1 MSMPDIRRD
10 PHAVLVTL
18 YKGEAIM
25 KTFIGNGTGAAESA
39 VNQALKGLESPS
51 AIIFM
56 APYGALETAAGII
69 MERFPDTPSIG
80 TIGTKFHNG
89 IVGDTNIVVL
99 GFFEDAKISCGV
111 MEHIDLYPAVSI
123 RKVEKSIAEI
133 APGKDNSVC
142 VEFCTCA
149 EEMLVTTLFLAL
161 QPKGIPMI
169 GGSAFGAPDGKASIV
184 ACNGKV
190 YENACVYA
198 LIKNTTG
205 RIRVYKE
212 NIYSKASDQ
221 CYYATKVDTKR
232 KALIQIDNRPAAD
245 VYSEALNVRK
255 EDIIGNV
262 LQNPIGRVVGD
273 QVFISSM
280 REMGA
285 NGELVNF
292 KQINRNDC
300 IYFLK
305 RDDYDQIEKETRRQ
319 IQADAHR
326 ISLVISVDCIYRYLL
341 YQQEHYLDT
350 YRKDMA
356 ALGNWVGVV
365 TGGEQFNN
373 QHVNQTMVCAVFED

>member
-1 MSMPDIRRD
+1 
-10 PHAVLVTL
+10 
-18 YKGEAIM
+18 M
-25 KTFIGNGTGAAESA
+25 KTFIGNGTGSA
-39 VNQALKGLESPS
+39 QSAINQALQGLSSPS

-56 APYGALETAAGII
+56 APYESLAEAAKLIR
-69 MERFPDTPSIG
+69 ERFPDTPSIG

-89 IVGDTNIVVL
+89 IVGDKNIVVL
-99 GFFEDAKISCGV
+99 GFFEDAKVSCGV
-111 MEHIDLYPAVSI
+111 MEHIDLYPAASI
-123 RKVEKSIAEI
+123 RQVENSITEI
-133 APGKDNSVC
+133 APGKDNSIC

-149 EEMLVTTLFLAL
+149 EEKLVTTLSLAL
-161 QPKGIPMI
+161 RAKGIPMI
-169 GGSAFGAPDGKASIV
+169 GGSAFGAPDGKASTV
-184 ACNGKV
+184 ACNGRI

-198 LIKNTTG
+198 MIKNTTG

-212 NIYSKASDQ
+212 NIYSQADDQ
-221 CYYATKVDTKR
+221 AHFATKVDTKR

-255 EDIIGNV
+255 EDIVDNV
-262 LQNPIGRVVGD
+262 LQNPIGRIVGD

-280 REMGA
+280 KEMGS

-305 RDDYDQIEKETRRQ
+305 RDDYDQIEQETRKQ
-319 IQADAHR
+319 IQSDASH

-373 QHVNQTMVCAVFED
+373 QHVNQTMVCAVFE

>member
-1 MSMPDIRRD
+1 
-10 PHAVLVTL
+10 
-18 YKGEAIM
+18 M
-25 KTFIGNGTGAAESA
+25 KTFIGNGTGATQSA
-39 VNQALKGLESPS
+39 TEQALQGLTSPS

-56 APYGALETAAGII
+56 APYEAMEEAAGII
-69 MERFPDTPSIG
+69 RNRFPSIPSIG

-89 IVGDTNIVVL
+89 IVGDKNIVVL
-99 GFFEDAKISCGV
+99 GFFEDAKVSCGV
-111 MEHIDLYPAVSI
+111 MEHIDLYPAESI
-123 RKVEKSIAEI
+123 SKVEKSIAEI
-133 APGKDNSVC
+133 APGKDNSIC

-149 EEMLVTTLFLAL
+149 EEKLVTTLSLAL
-161 QPKGIPMI
+161 RSKGLPMI
-169 GGSAFGAPDGKASIV
+169 GGSAFGAPDGKSSIV
-184 ACNGKV
+184 AYNGRI

-198 LIKNTTG
+198 MIKNTTG

-212 NIYSKASDQ
+212 NIYSIANEEPH
-221 CYYATKVDTKR
+221 YATKVDTKR

-245 VYSEALNVRK
+245 VYSEVLHVRRENIVDNVM
-255 EDIIGNV
+255 
-262 LQNPIGRVVGD
+262 QNPIGRIVGD

-280 REMGA
+280 KELGS

-305 RDDYDQIEKETRRQ
+305 RDDYDQIERETRSQ
-319 IQADAHR
+319 IQSDASR
-326 ISLVISVDCIYRYLL
+326 ISLVLSVDCIYRYLL

-373 QHVNQTMVCAVFED
+373 QHVNQTMVCAIFE